1 MRTLMRQLFSSLPA
15 TSSTSTAS
23 PSSRHGLARR
33 SSAALLAAI
42 LAVGPGGV
50 ALPASA
56 QDGGDDGFSFDI
68 VEEGVKDT
76 DRARVDKARD
86 LLSQERFDEALG
98 ELEGILGDKALAKYH
113 PAAEYDIA
121 KTFYRMGAFHLA
133 LNRYQKIL
141 DVGPKHEFYAQ
152 ARNWLF
158 FISRKIKD
166 ELAALQMVST
176 YTKAEDIPAEQQSE
190 LSYALARFYFLM
202 ALNQGAKGVEVE
214 QSEDPPEEE
223 TAPEPTTSDTPTEQQ
238 PTDAT
243 DDGFNFSADELGGG
257 DDDGFGFDFSG
268 AETKKA
274 KPKAKPKAKAK
285 PKGKGKDEPATTST
299 TTTEPATAAPTPEP
313 TKTVKKSGRGGKE
326 KSHKNENPQ
335 SAEASLDAALKAVDR
350 VDNKFALY
358 AQARYLKGLI
368 HFARGEF
375 DPGVKAF
382 REVVRMTNPRAGDDA
397 EAAVAN
403 SKLREMAFFS
413 LARIHY
419 QFEQFRYAI
428 FYYDRISRDSEQWL
442 DAMFESSWAHFRLGE
457 YEKSL
462 GNLVTLQSPFFAGEY
477 YPESSILK
485 AITFYENCRYPEARA
500 FLGEFT
506 QNYGGVLDE
515 LNVLVGSS
523 ASGGG
528 GPAPTAE
535 SAEGGEKAATPAGA
549 KSAEELYEALTQLEK
564 RVAEGKDDA
573 ASSIALTARLLRL
586 ALSDKRI
593 AGFRASIA
601 EVDEEKARLT
611 TVQGSFNGGAIATEL
626 QTALDARRAE
636 LVVAAGTLLRDKL
649 EAERGFLTELKS
661 KLVRIQFEIGKM
673 EKETLEASLSNQ
685 SQTVNLNDY
694 NFTAA
699 TDDERLFWPFEGE
712 YWRDE
717 LGTYQY
723 TLTRGCRPPST
734 TTITGE

>member
-1 MRTLMRQLFSSLPA
+1 MRNPVRQPSPSPSTI
-15 TSSTSTAS
+15 TSSHPLGRRLGAS
-23 PSSRHGLARR
+23 LL
-33 SSAALLAAI
+33 SAI
-42 LAVGPGGV
+42 IAVGPAGV
-50 ALPASA
+50 ALPAVA
-56 QDGGDDGFSFDI
+56 QEDDGFSFDI

-76 DRARVDKARD
+76 DRARLDKARD
-86 LLSQERFDEALG
+86 LLSQEQFDEALA
-98 ELEGILGDKALAKYH
+98 ELEAILADKALEKYH
-113 PAAEYDIA
+113 PAAEYDLA
-121 KTFYRMGAFHLA
+121 KTFYRMGAYHLA

-141 DVGPKHEFYAQ
+141 DVGPKHEFYGQ

-176 YTKAEDIPAEQQSE
+176 YTKAEDIPAEQQGE

-214 QSEDPPEEE
+214 QSEDPPEAEAE
-223 TAPEPTTSDTPTEQQ
+223 PEVAPEPEAATEQK
-238 PTDAT
+238 PSDAT
-243 DDGFNFSADELGGG
+243 DDGFNFSSDDLGGG

-268 AETKKA
+268 TETSKNKG
-274 KPKAKPKAKAK
+274 KGKGK
-285 PKGKGKDEPATTST
+285 PKGKAKAPAKTKAKDEPT
-299 TTTEPATAAPTPEP
+299 TTTAPTEAPASSPEP
-313 TKTVKKSGRGGKE
+313 RTKAAKAGKGGKV

-335 SAEASLDAALKAVDR
+335 SAEASLDAALKSVDR
-350 VDNKFALY
+350 VDDKFPLY
-358 AQARYLKGLI
+358 SQARYLKGLI

-375 DPGVKAF
+375 DPAVKAF
-382 REVVRMTNPRAGDDA
+382 RDVVRMTKPGALETEAG
-397 EAAVAN
+397 AN

-485 AITFYENCRYPEARA
+485 AITFYQNCRYPEARA

-515 LNVLVGSS
+515 LNVLVGKAVTSS
-523 ASGGG
+523 
-528 GPAPTAE
+528 AE
-535 SAEGGEKAATPAGA
+535 SAEGGEKAVDAAGA
-549 KSAEELYEALTQLEK
+549 KSAEELYEALTTLEK
-564 RVAEGKDDA
+564 KVAEGKDDA

-586 ALSDKRI
+586 ALSDKRV

-611 TVQGSFNGGAIATEL
+611 TLRGAFNGGATATEL
-626 QTALDARRAE
+626 ATALDARRAE
-636 LVVAAGTLLRDKL
+636 LVNGAGTLLRDKL
-649 EAERGFLTELKS
+649 EAERGFLTELKG

-673 EKETLEASLSNQ
+673 EKETLEATMSNQ

-694 NFTAA
+694 NFTSA

-723 TLTRGCRPPST
+723 TLTKGCRPPSE